1 MDTGVSLIPPSP
13 WRHLTHKGLPSSPMV
28 APTFIVPAGL
38 RSGNLQVFSGDV
50 SMSRYKGRTNPKS
63 IERDF
68 PHIVEMVVPE
78 GDLGGWLD
86 AVYEFHARHG
96 IQAQRGRSR
105 RDDGRDYIRWCF
117 ADREIAAAF
126 ANEFGAKV
134 D

>member
-1 MDTGVSLIPPSP
+1 
-13 WRHLTHKGLPSSPMV
+13 
-28 APTFIVPAGL
+28 
-38 RSGNLQVFSGDV
+38 
-50 SMSRYKGRTNPKS
+50 MSRYKGRTSPKS

-126 ANEFGAKV
+126 AAEFGVNAWRKRPPRW
-134 D
+134 